1 MKTMENNIMS
11 HNLRNALSY
20 EDEYNKA
27 LSAYR
32 NAVVQVNLR
41 KNALNITAA
50 DRFKNI
56 LPEFII
62 GDVVIYALAIL
73 LPKSLSHLGSGIG
86 TCIFVYILYLFFAR
100 SKKRILKSAAYKK
113 KKEAVG
119 NAEMIALQ
127 KNDAVYAILQTMQNK
142 IPILAP
148 QYVYPEI
155 LRTLL
160 EYVET
165 GRARTVE
172 EMLNLYEQDVKHQQ
186 VLAAQQRIEQEIQ
199 CLRDEVASIYIPT
212 TYY

>member
-1 MKTMENNIMS
+1 MENNIMS

-73 LPKSLSHLGSGIG
+73 LPKSLSHLSSGIG

-172 EMLNLYEQDVKHQQ
+172 EMLNLYEQDGKHQQ

>member
-1 MKTMENNIMS
+1 MENNIMS

-186 VLAAQQRIEQEIQ
+186 VLEAQQKIEQEIQ

>member
-1 MKTMENNIMS
+1 MENNIMS

-212 TYY
+212 TYH

>member
-1 MKTMENNIMS
+1 MENNIMS

-73 LPKSLSHLGSGIG
+73 LPKSLSHLSSGIG

>member
-73 LPKSLSHLGSGIG
+73 LPKSLSHLSSGIG

>member
-1 MKTMENNIMS
+1 MENNIMS

-172 EMLNLYEQDVKHQQ
+172 EMLNIYEQDVKHQQ

>member
-1 MKTMENNIMS
+1 MENNIMS

>member
-73 LPKSLSHLGSGIG
+73 LPKSLSHLSSGIG

-212 TYY
+212 TYH

>member
-1 MKTMENNIMS
+1 MENNIMS

-73 LPKSLSHLGSGIG
+73 LPKSLSHLSSGIG

-212 TYY
+212 TYH